1 MAESERWHNKF
12 TALQR
17 INYALTFG
25 FKRLTDMSRSLAKE
39 HSAHAATT
47 RRELTDMANNM
58 RTNYSAGLVN
68 KLRVGVLYQN

>member
-1 MAESERWHNKF
+1 
-12 TALQR
+12 
-17 INYALTFG
+17 
-25 FKRLTDMSRSLAKE
+25 MSRSLAKE

-68 KLRVGVLYQN
+68 KLKVSERNE